1 MAAPPGSAGT
11 KESERLQKNVEDQMN
26 RLIQQLSD
34 LDEMRDDMDETEYTS
49 SRADTLEQMREFE
62 ATLNKLVA
70 GDVSLV
76 SKLDAMRNA
85 VHSYITGAC
94 RDPNITRLFASKST
108 SGLRSK
114 LASLEQDLKL
124 NRIPQDAFNS
134 LAVEVVVALEKLGEA
149 LSPSEQNLLERA
161 RRNFDGFVSASDD
174 AVGTHLLD
182 SAAAAKS
189 KPS

>member
-1 MAAPPGSAGT
+1 MAAPGTAGT
-11 KESERLQKNVEDQMN
+11 KESERLQKNVEEQMN

-34 LDEMRDDMDETEYTS
+34 LDEMRDDMDELEYNS
-49 SRADTLEQMREFE
+49 SRADTLEQMKEFE

-85 VHSYITGAC
+85 VHSYISGAC
-94 RDPNITRLFASKST
+94 RDPSITRLFASKST

-134 LAVEVVVALEKLGEA
+134 LAVEVVVALEKLGEV
-149 LSPSEQNLLERA
+149 LSPNEQNLIERA
-161 RRNFDGFVSASDD
+161 RRNLDGFVAHDD
-174 AVGTHLLD
+174 AVGTHILD
-182 SAAAAKS
+182 SAAAKS
-189 KPS
+189 KSR